1 MSVLVHV
8 PLLLFAIERAI
19 RPKFDVKFPAARI
32 QPIGKT
38 LRRHDAAAET
48 YLIVDI

>member
-1 MSVLVHV
+1 V
-8 PLLLFAIERAI
+8 IQRAI
-19 RPKFDVKFPAARI
+19 QPKFYRLKFYQLKFYPRFPATRI
-32 QPIGKT
+32 EPIGKT